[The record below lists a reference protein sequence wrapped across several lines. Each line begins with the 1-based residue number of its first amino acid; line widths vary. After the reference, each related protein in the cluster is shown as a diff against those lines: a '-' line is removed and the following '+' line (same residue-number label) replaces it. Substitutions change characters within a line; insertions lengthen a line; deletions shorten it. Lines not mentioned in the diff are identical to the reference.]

1 MAVEDTQTA
10 SGQDDRGR
18 AATATAATVRILVA
32 YATRHGSTAE
42 VAEAVGAELRSADV
56 DVTVKQISGGL
67 RADAY
72 DAVVV
77 GGPMIMGWHKDAGRF
92 LKRNSAALAGRP
104 TACFA
109 TAASL
114 TETQDESVAG
124 VPLFRDPW
132 LVKVPRRADHL
143 TYKERY
149 ASPRHYFNDIVGP
162 ARAVRFVG
170 VAFFGGSVDLTKMN
184 LLEKLFVML
193 IVGAAPGDLRNW
205 EAIRAWGREIL
216 PRLLGN

>member
-1 MAVEDTQTA
+1 MEDTQTA
-10 SGQDDRGR
+10 SDGQDDRGR
-18 AATATAATVRILVA
+18 AATATAATVRVLVA

-42 VAEAVGAELRSADV
+42 VAEAVGTELRGADV
-56 DVTVKQISGGL
+56 EVTVKQISGGL
-67 RADAY
+67 RVDAY

-77 GGPMIMGWHKDAGRF
+77 GGPMIMGWHKDAVRF
-92 LKRNSAALAGRP
+92 LKRNAAALAGRP

-114 TETQDESVAG
+114 TETQDESVDG

-132 LVKVPRRADHL
+132 LVKAPRRADHL

-149 ASPRHYFNDIVGP
+149 ATPRHYLEDIVGP
-162 ARAVRFVG
+162 GRGVPFVG
-170 VAFFGGSVDLTKMN
+170 VAFFGGSVDLTQMN
-184 LLEKLFVML
+184 ILEKLFVMV

-205 EAIRAWGREIL
+205 EAIRSWGREIL
-216 PRLLGN
+216 PRLAGGT

>member
-1 MAVEDTQTA
+1 MEETQTA
-10 SGQDDRGR
+10 SWQDDGGGT
-18 AATATAATVRILVA
+18 ATATAATARILVA

-42 VAEAVGAELRSADV
+42 VAEAVGAELRDADV
-56 DVTVKQISGGL
+56 DVTVAQIGGGL
-67 RADAY
+67 RAEGY

-77 GGPMIMGWHKDAGRF
+77 GGPMIMGWHRDAARF
-92 LKRNSAALAGRP
+92 LTKNAAALADRP

-114 TETQDESVAG
+114 TQTPGEPVGG

-132 LVKVPRRADHL
+132 LVKAPRRADHL
-143 TYKERY
+143 TFKERY
-149 ASPRHYFNDIVGP
+149 TSPQHYLGGIVGP
-162 ARAVRFVG
+162 HRGVRFVG

-193 IVGAAPGDLRNW
+193 IVAAAPGDLRNW
-205 EAIRAWGREIL
+205 DAVKEWSREIR
-216 PRLLGN
+216 PRLMGE

>member
-1 MAVEDTQTA
+1 MPEAQTA

-18 AATATAATVRILVA
+18 TATATAATVRVLVA

-42 VAEAVGAELRSADV
+42 VAEAVAAELRGADV
-56 DVTVKQISGGL
+56 HVTVKQITGGL

-77 GGPMIMGWHKDAGRF
+77 GGPMIMGWHKDAARF
-92 LKRNSAALAGRP
+92 LKRNAAALAGRP

-114 TETQDESVAG
+114 TQTQDEFVDG
-124 VPLFRDPW
+124 VPLYLDPW
-132 LVKVPRRADHL
+132 LLKAPRRADHL

-149 ASPRHYFNDIVGP
+149 ASPRHYLEGIVGP
-162 ARAVRFVG
+162 GRTVRFVG
-170 VAFFGGSVDLTKMN
+170 IAFFGGSVDLTKMN
-184 LLEKLFVML
+184 VLEKLFVMI
-193 IVGAAPGDLRNW
+193 IVGAAPGDLRN
-205 EAIRAWGREIL
+205 
-216 PRLLGN
+216 